1 MILHRLLGD
10 GQRVGHFLVR
20 HALRDVVEDLNLPRR
35 EWREDVRRA
44 GTVHRKLAEFRQHLR
59 RDRRPAEDLLV
70 DDELA
75 AAHFANGVDELRRLA
90 ILVQV
95 CGRSGA
101 DGLEQDLL
109 LVLGREDHDRDRGQ
123 LTPHALGRLDAGKSR
138 KVDLDDEDVGF
149 ELVGLRHGLL
159 AVRRDAHDLHIRLF
173 VDDLPD
179 AHGRNATRIREQD
192 PDRALG
198 LLVHECS

>member
-1 MILHRLLGD
+1 M
-10 GQRVGHFLVR
+10 QVGGG
-20 HALRDVVEDLNLPRR
+20 A
-35 EWREDVRRA
+35 
-44 GTVHRKLAEFRQHLR
+44 
-59 RDRRPAEDLLV
+59 
-70 DDELA
+70 
-75 AAHFANGVDELRRLA
+75 
-90 ILVQV
+90 
-95 CGRSGA
+95 GA
-101 DGLEQDLL
+101 DRLKQDLL

-159 AVRRDAHDLHIRLF
+159 AVRCDAHDLHVRLF

-179 AHGRNATRIREQD
+179 AHGRDATRIREQD

-198 LLVHECS
+198 PIAHECS